1 MNMYKFFDG
10 KYRKW
15 ERWWRFMAGLLSWV
29 TAALAAFSGVTALT
43 SNEQVAMGLAIATAL
58 SAATNAALNPAN
70 LARINRTAALAYENM
85 NGRLIDMLVFELT
98 DEANEKVPMD
108 EVRKVRGELTRMNAE
123 ELALGQD
130 RAA

>member
-1 MNMYKFFDG
+1 
-10 KYRKW
+10 
-15 ERWWRFMAGLLSWV
+15 
-29 TAALAAFSGVTALT
+29 
-43 SNEQVAMGLAIATAL
+43 MGLAIATAL